1 MKAEN
6 TTRIQFDSLSINE
19 AYARGVAAAFLA
31 RYDPTVPQLADLKT
45 AVSEAVTNCIVHA
58 YPDRIGPVTICI
70 AVYPGGRCT
79 SRSRTKGSASRMSR
93 RRWSRCSPPATRR
106 NAPVWALR

>member
-6 TTRIQFDSLSINE
+6 TTRIQFDSLSVNE
-19 AYARGVAAAFLA
+19 AFARGAVAAFLA

-58 YPDRIGPVTICI
+58 YPDRIGPVLVTV
-70 AVYPGGRCT
+70 AVYPEREVRIT
-79 SRSRTKGSASRMSR
+79 VTDKGIGIPDIPRAME
-93 RRWSRCSPPATRR
+93 PLFTTG
-106 NAPVWALR
+106 NTE